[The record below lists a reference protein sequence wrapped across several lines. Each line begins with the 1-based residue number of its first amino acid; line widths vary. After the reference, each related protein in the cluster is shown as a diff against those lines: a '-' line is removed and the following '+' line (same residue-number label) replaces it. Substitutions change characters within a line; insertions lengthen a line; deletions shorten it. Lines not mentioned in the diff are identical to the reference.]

1 MRRFPLLLLLLT
13 LALTAGTAHALQRVV
28 EGSATLKMQEYSAE
42 SERVSE
48 KATSFS
54 QQYTVMLSQR
64 DTFFNGRGGAYTLM
78 TGYEIN
84 LLDPTLERN
93 GVRDTTVA
101 SISTRKFYYNGDL
114 VLAPGGLPFRLS
126 LFARDTKK
134 STFLD
139 NAQHV
144 SFNTG
149 LQADT
154 VGNTSFGHLITP
166 DIDTDISNGTQ
177 KTVGGTLLIGIRN
190 GSYLGEYRDLLS
202 QLPRILIDY
211 KQATTKD
218 LHSTFSKTHMRTRD
232 LAFVSLNKKD
242 NWVHFRMKDHSDY
255 LRPQNNTMTKQVLI
269 GTIDQH
275 MTRQWINLTNW
286 IKLSGELSYLI
297 DDRVEEDPKQTYQM
311 NMMVLSRREEIAS
324 SIISQFSR
332 ENDGRF
338 VTYKSEIP
346 MILSID
352 HNRDTALRSRVVY
365 EAQERSFLEG
375 QMLSVD
381 DPWAGVDAGASDFRD
396 LYLDNQL
403 ELQRSQPV
411 VLKTRLELESRSNS
425 GRKEGLAVR
434 LGGEILSNNRLK
446 QSLNWLGGYALTTTS
461 TTLDTPEGGGV
472 FVQNDL
478 YGRVDKDLSRNL
490 RVGGR
495 TSLSLG
501 SGEGRQSL
509 GFRIPTME
517 DGLRGGSGSG
527 ERVDNDYSGM
537 LTRGDLNLYLDHRY
551 QRLANRLD
559 LNFEYFTAADV
570 TAQQSSLRHTLS
582 FNEIKHRLDW
592 SSGVVIGDNSGSSRS
607 VGFDFVGEAPLSTS
621 SQNMSWDSR
630 VNYHYDPNRSA
641 ALTLLGVI
649 GGTQGDAGRSA
660 YKVGEEFTYRI
671 FTANGIIRRLAEI
684 SEEIGY
690 ERVSAAVDDRNSSIY
705 ARLKAIYFPT
715 KYLHLKIRSEI
726 VDHLSGGSLQQIN
739 AGEVGFNFQKFKVL
753 ASYSQARK
761 EWESEIFSEINER
774 RWEVEVRKIF

>member
-1 MRRFPLLLLLLT
+1 MRRSALLLLLLT
-13 LALTAGTAHALQRVV
+13 LAMTAGTAHALQRVV
-28 EGSATLKMQEYSAE
+28 EGSATLKLQEYNAE
-42 SERVSE
+42 SETVSE

-54 QQYTVMLSQR
+54 QQYTVTLSQR
-64 DTFFNGRGGAYTLM
+64 DSFFNGRGGAYTLM
-78 TGYEIN
+78 AGYEVN

-93 GVRDTTVA
+93 DVRDPTVA
-101 SISTRKFYYNGDL
+101 SISTRKLYYNGDL

-134 STFLD
+134 SAFLD

-149 LQADT
+149 LQAET
-154 VGNTSFGHLITP
+154 VGDTSVGHLITP

-177 KTVGGTLLIGIRN
+177 KTLGGTLLIGIRN

-211 KQATTKD
+211 KQETTKD
-218 LHSTFSKTHMRTRD
+218 LHSAFNKTHMRTRD

-255 LRPQNNTMTKQVLI
+255 LRPKNNSQTKQVLI

-275 MTRQWINLTNW
+275 LTRQWINLTNW
-286 IKLSGELSYLI
+286 IKLSGELSYLV
-297 DDRVEEDPKQTYQM
+297 DDRVEEDPKHTYQV
-311 NMMVLSRREEIAS
+311 NMLVLSRREEIAS
-324 SIISQFSR
+324 SIFSQFSR

-338 VTYKSEIP
+338 LTYKTEIP
-346 MILSID
+346 MILSVD
-352 HNRDTALRSRVVY
+352 HNRDTSLRSRVVY
-365 EAQERSFLEG
+365 EAYERSFLDGE
-375 QMLSVD
+375 MLGFD
-381 DPWAGVDAGASDFRD
+381 DPWADVDAGASDFRD
-396 LYLDNQL
+396 LYLDTQL

-411 VLKTRLELESRSNS
+411 IIKPRFELESRTNAGSKS
-425 GRKEGLAVR
+425 GLAVR
-434 LGGEILSNNRLK
+434 LGGEVLTNNRLK
-446 QSLNWLGGYALTTTS
+446 QSLNWLGGYALTTTR

-490 RVGGR
+490 RAGGR

-501 SGEGRQSL
+501 SGKGRQGL

-517 DGLRGGSGSG
+517 DGLQGGSGNG
-527 ERVDNDYSGM
+527 ETVANNYSGM

-559 LNFEYFTAADV
+559 LNFEYFTAAGV
-570 TAQQSSLRHTLS
+570 TAQRSSLRHMLTY
-582 FNEIKHRLDW
+582 NEIRHRLDW
-592 SSGVVIGDNSGSSRS
+592 SSGVVIGDDSGSSRS
-607 VGFDFVGEAPLSTS
+607 AGFDYVGEASLGVS
-621 SQNMSWDSR
+621 SQTMSWDSR

-660 YKVGEEFTYRI
+660 YKVAEEFVYRI
-671 FTANGIIRRLAEI
+671 FTSNGIIRRLAEI

-690 ERVSAAVDDRNSSIY
+690 EKVSAAVDDRNSSIY
-705 ARLKAIYFPT
+705 ARLKAVYFPT
-715 KYLHLKIRSEI
+715 KYLHLKIRSDI
-726 VDHLSGGSLQQIN
+726 VNHLSGGSQQQIN
-739 AGEVGFNFQKFKVL
+739 AGEVGFDFQKFKVL
-753 ASYSQARK
+753 ASYSQAKK

-774 RWEVEVRKIF
+774 RWELEVRKIF